1 MVVLQWRTSSAVQ
14 CEERTSVCGRSN
26 TSSQENWMIT
36 QHISH
41 PYYVT
46 TVQVMVASKLDTD
59 TQCNP
64 STPYCVEDLSL
75 YVWETSSISAADTSN
90 YRFVS
95 NVSSGEVTIELSGL
109 NQAGF
114 YLGIRDNGT
123 CVSVSRVLAYYRGC
137 RAGAVGLVRVDQERV
152 SGDSVQG
159 HCAENSVSNTPP
171 QLQCLQSGEWK
182 ASNNCPNDTLQ
193 CRGGCM

>member
-1 MVVLQWRTSSAVQ
+1 M
-14 CEERTSVCGRSN
+14 CGRDS
-26 TSSQENWMIT
+26 TPQENWMIT

-41 PYYVT
+41 PYNVA
-46 TVQVMVASKLDTD
+46 TVQVMVASTLEGP
-59 TQCNP
+59 CGP
-64 STPYCVEDLSL
+64 SDHDCVEDLSL
-75 YVWETSSISAADTSN
+75 YVWETSTQDNVSAADTSN

-109 NQAGF
+109 NQTGF

-123 CVSVSRVLAYYRGC
+123 CVSVSRVLVYYSVC

-159 HCAENSVSNTPP
+159 HCAVNSVSNTPP

-182 ASNNCPNDTLQ
+182 VIGSCQCETEYFLDAPNQQ
-193 CRGGCM
+193 CLSKLLPALHTVF